1 MRNSTTPTTT
11 TPVERANVTQKSD
24 LPFIAMMVAV
34 AGGAAVLG
42 STLLALDTSWN
53 LTGLLLLAA
62 TGAGLE
68 RFSARLFSQT
78 RVSVSATMMLAAG
91 ALYGVSAAIP
101 VALAIALACWAFR
114 RKPISRLLF
123 NGGLMV
129 FTGVAASAMYHGLL
143 DVLGTGEAAIVV
155 SAVAAGLAMWAIGSG
170 LVSLMISATSD
181 ERAVTVFREN
191 YLWLFGHFAVMGA
204 AAIGLSLLIASHGW
218 IGFAAFLAPMALFT
232 VWLRLGAAL
241 LQRAMAEMR
250 DTTKVLPDLAGTS
263 DLRRAS

>member
-1 MRNSTTPTTT
+1 MNNSTPPTTT
-11 TPVERANVTQKSD
+11 TRVERANVNKHSN
-24 LPFIAMMVAV
+24 LPFMAMMVAV

-42 STLLALDTSWN
+42 TTLLALDSSWE

-68 RFSARLFSQT
+68 RFSAQLFSQT

-91 ALYGVSAAIP
+91 ALYGVSAAVP

-114 RKPISRLLF
+114 GKPISRLLF

-129 FTGVAASAMYHGLL
+129 FTGVAATAVYRGLV
-143 DVLGTGEAAIVV
+143 DALGNGEVAIVV
-155 SAVAAGLAMWAIGSG
+155 AAVAAGLTMWAIGSG

-191 YLWLFGHFAVMGA
+191 YLWLFGHFAVMGPV
-204 AAIGLSLLIASHGW
+204 AIGLSLLYANSGSLVL
-218 IGFAAFLAPMALFT
+218 AAFLAPLALFT

-241 LQRAMAEMR
+241 SRRAMAELR
-250 DTTKVLPDLAGTS
+250 AAKSAVTELSRSS
-263 DLRRAS
+263 DLKRAS